1 VTALLPTTHVMGR
14 MDCLPGPN
22 SHDLT
27 RPSSVAGIELFLDP
41 NDARPRSVQIYEQ
54 LRKAIVEGRLT
65 PHDRLAPTRTVAAE
79 LGVSRSTVTDA
90 YGRLGAEGYIEG
102 HAGGGSVVSPVPLA
116 PNRPRQSADALTP
129 TPRAAGIKPY
139 GKPGIHAPLDLRP
152 GSVDPSLFPVAA
164 WRRCMLRA
172 LDWALGPYGDPAG
185 TPELRTALASWVT
198 RSRGV
203 TATADEVVVTSG
215 SGHAIDLIARV
226 LLDPDAVVAVEEP
239 GYPPVVEL
247 LRSQG
252 LRVVGV
258 PVDSQGIVVD
268 AIPSQ
273 ARLVYVTPSHQ
284 YPLGVVMTRRRRLE
298 LMDWASSAGAAIIE
312 DDYDGEF
319 RHTARPLEPLQRL
332 DRDGRVIYV
341 GTFSKTLSPALR
353 VGFLVA
359 PRSLISSICAIRQ
372 VIDWCPP
379 LATQIGLTDLII
391 GGHLDRHLR
400 RSRAVYR
407 ERHRLLWGAL
417 GQLLPVGYELLPA
430 QAGLHVAIVRPKLP
444 ADTQVW
450 SLLESRGLQ
459 IGSLRRTYHFTDPA
473 AGFLVGFGG
482 LPTTSVVTACQVF
495 AQALE
500 EVEQADDCRG
510 GRTNGS

>member
-1 VTALLPTTHVMGR
+1 L
-14 MDCLPGPN
+14 
-22 SHDLT
+22 
-27 RPSSVAGIELFLDP
+27 
-41 NDARPRSVQIYEQ
+41 
-54 LRKAIVEGRLT
+54 
-65 PHDRLAPTRTVAAE
+65 
-79 LGVSRSTVTDA
+79 
-90 YGRLGAEGYIEG
+90 
-102 HAGGGSVVSPVPLA
+102 
-116 PNRPRQSADALTP
+116 
-129 TPRAAGIKPY
+129 
-139 GKPGIHAPLDLRP
+139 
-152 GSVDPSLFPVAA
+152 
-164 WRRCMLRA
+164 
-172 LDWALGPYGDPAG
+172 
-185 TPELRTALASWVT
+185 
-198 RSRGV
+198 
-203 TATADEVVVTSG
+203 
-215 SGHAIDLIARV
+215 
-226 LLDPDAVVAVEEP
+226 

-258 PVDSQGIVVD
+258 PVDKQGIVVD

-284 YPLGVVMTRRRRLE
+284 YPLGVVMTRHRRLE
-298 LMDWASSAGAAIIE
+298 LLDWASRAGAAIIE
-312 DDYDGEF
+312 DDYDSEF

-359 PRSLISSICAIRQ
+359 PRSLITSIRAIRQ

-379 LATQIGLTDLII
+379 LPTQIALTDLIA

-407 ERHRLLWGAL
+407 ERHRLLWHAL
-417 GQLLPVGYELLPA
+417 GQILPAGYQLLPA

-482 LPTTSVVTACQVF
+482 LPTTSVSTACQVF
-495 AQALE
+495 VQALE
-500 EVEQADDCRG
+500 EVEQADDCG
-510 GRTNGS
+510 GRQT

>member
-1 VTALLPTTHVMGR
+1 M
-14 MDCLPGPN
+14 
-22 SHDLT
+22 
-27 RPSSVAGIELFLDP
+27 
-41 NDARPRSVQIYEQ
+41 RSRSEQIYEQ
-54 LRKAIVEGRLT
+54 LREAIVEGRLT

-90 YGRLGAEGYIEG
+90 YGRLGAEGFIEG
-102 HAGGGSVVSPVPLA
+102 RAGGGSVVSPVPLA
-116 PNRPRQSADALTP
+116 PSRPRQSADALAP
-129 TPRAAGIKPY
+129 TPRAASIKPY
-139 GKPGIHAPLDLRP
+139 GTPGIRALLDLRP
-152 GSVDPSLFPVAA
+152 GSVDPSLFPVVA
-164 WRRCMLRA
+164 WRRCMLQA
-172 LDWALGPYGDPAG
+172 LDQAPMPYGDPAG
-185 TPELRTALASWVT
+185 TPELRAALASWVN

-215 SGHAIDLIARV
+215 AGHAIDLVARV
-226 LLDPDAVVAVEEP
+226 LLDPEGVVAVEEP

-258 PVDSQGIVVD
+258 PVDNQGIVVD

-284 YPLGVVMTRRRRLE
+284 YPLGVVMTRHRRLE
-298 LMDWASSAGAAIIE
+298 LLDWASRAGAAIIE
-312 DDYDGEF
+312 DDYDSEL
-319 RHTARPLEPLQRL
+319 RHIARPLEPLQRL

-359 PRSLISSICAIRQ
+359 PPNLISPICAIRQ

-379 LATQIGLTDLII
+379 LATQAALADLIT
-391 GGHLDRHLR
+391 GGYLDRHLR
-400 RSRAVYR
+400 RARAVYR
-407 ERHRLLWGAL
+407 ERHRLLWEAL
-417 GQLLPVGYELLPA
+417 GELLPVGYQLLPA
-430 QAGLHVAIVRPKLP
+430 QAGLHVAVVRPELP
-444 ADTQVW
+444 ADRHVW
-450 SLLESRGLQ
+450 SLLASRGLQ

-473 AGFLVGFGG
+473 PGFLVGFGA
-482 LPTTSVVTACQVF
+482 LPTESVFTACRIF

-500 EVEQADDCRG
+500 EVEGWHQVEAA
-510 GRTNGS
+510 SSS